1 MADQFLDG
9 KTMKLAKNGS
19 NVVILHFFY
28 DTSFC
33 LVLLF
38 FVL

>member
-19 NVVILHFFY
+19 NVVILHFFM
-28 DTSFC
+28 TVLAAVFC
-33 LVLLF
+33 TAC
-38 FVL
+38 